1 MYLIKKVDEVLEKI
15 EENAI
20 AILLMLM
27 TFITFWQVVNRFILK
42 ESLSWSEELSRYL
55 SIWAAFIGASLG
67 VKKGAHIGVEAFVS
81 ILPKTVQRYVYIVTI
96 VFCFIFCGSIAYIGY
111 GYCIKL
117 MATGQLSPAM
127 RIPIV
132 LAYAA
137 VPAGCLLM
145 AVRYVLLFIQ
155 EVTGYKKAIKE
166 GECN

>member
-1 MYLIKKVDEVLEKI
+1 MIKSIDQILRKI

-27 TFITFWQVVNRFILK
+27 TFITFWQVINRFILK
-42 ESLSWSEELSRYL
+42 EPLHWSEELSRYL

-67 VKKGAHIGVEAFVS
+67 VKKGAHIGVEAFVA
-81 ILPKTVQRYVYIVTI
+81 ILPKTIQRYVYIITT
-96 VFCFIFCGSIAYIGY
+96 VFCFIFCGAIAYIGY

-117 MATGQLSPAM
+117 ISTGQLSPAM

-137 VPAGCLLM
+137 VPVGCFMM
-145 AVRYVLLFIQ
+145 ALRYVLLLIQ
-155 EVTGYKKAIKE
+155 EIANYKKEIKE